1 VQDSPFRGIA
11 VFFVEVSAM
20 FVDRVRV
27 KLTAGAGGN
36 GCRSFL
42 REKFVPDGGPNGGDG
57 GHGGDIVFVADS
69 QIHSL
74 LDLRFHSHIVGK
86 RGQHGRGSSMH
97 GKRGAETIVKVPC
110 GTVVKTL
117 DVDED
122 VVVDLVEDGQRIVAA
137 KGGKGGRGNARFVT
151 PANRAPQFAEKGEPG
166 EEVEYFLELKLI
178 AEVGI
183 VGLPNA
189 GKSTLTAAIS
199 NATPKIGAYP
209 FTTITPNLAVAPLP
223 GYRTLTIADIPGII
237 EGASEG
243 RGLGLQFLRHIE
255 RTRVLL
261 FLIDLGDEDPAATRD
276 MLLRELEAYSPVLA
290 ARPRILAL
298 NKADIP
304 ENAERFESIKDDFER
319 PHLISGA
326 TGEGIPELLEDLWQL
341 VEHVRKLEENAPAP
355 EEPEKVYQYEPP
367 FTIEKDYDGYY
378 IEGRR
383 ILRAVRMTDFENP
396 EAVKHLQDTLR
407 HMGLFAAL
415 KRLGAKPG
423 ASVFIGDLE
432 MEYTPEE

>member
-1 VQDSPFRGIA
+1 
-11 VFFVEVSAM
+11 M

-36 GCRSFL
+36 GCRAFL

-57 GHGGDIVFVADS
+57 GHGGDIVFVADE

-74 LDLRFHSHIVGK
+74 LDLRFHSHIVGN
-86 RGQHGRGSSMH
+86 RGQHGKGSSMH
-97 GKRGAETIVKVPC
+97 GKRGEETIVKVPR
-110 GTVVKTL
+110 GTVVKSL
-117 DVDED
+117 EDED
-122 VVVDLVEDGQRIVAA
+122 IIIADLVDDGQRFVAA

-166 EEVEYFLELKLI
+166 EEVEYYLELKLI

-261 FLIDLGDEDPAATRD
+261 FLIDLSDEDPAATRD
-276 MLLRELEAYSPVLA
+276 VLLKELEAYSDVLA
-290 ARPRILAL
+290 ARPRVFAL
-298 NKADIP
+298 NKADLP
-304 ENAERFESIKDDFER
+304 ENAEKFEQVKEQFER

-326 TGEGIPELLEDLWQL
+326 TGEGVAELLEDLWQL
-341 VEHVRKLEENAPAP
+341 VEHVRQMEENAEPA
-355 EEPEKVYQYEPP
+355 EEPQKVYAFEPP
-367 FTIEKDYDGYY
+367 FTIEKEFDGFY
-378 IEGRR
+378 IDGKRV
-383 ILRAVRMTDFENP
+383 LRAVRMTDFENP
-396 EAVKHLQDTLR
+396 EAIKHLQDTLR

-415 KRLGAKPG
+415 KRRGATPG
-423 ASVFIGDLE
+423 IPVFIGDLE
-432 MEYTPEE
+432 MEYTPED